1 VSNILSI
8 IKEAE
13 LSLEKLDGMIDA
25 EYHSKL
31 KAAVDELGASFRK
44 RAYGY
49 TLNEL
54 YTVAEMLRSKNINPE
69 HLTGKLIGVPKDL
82 RFDQISVF
90 MDKANTDAQKAF
102 AIIKCEPS
110 WTVPMMVYQTT
121 PDHVKI
127 VDAALNL
134 LEVIE
139 PKLKELL
146 STNIVIVA
154 GRASD
159 KSRYHQLIRELRKEL
174 GLS

>member
-1 VSNILSI
+1 
-8 IKEAE
+8 
-13 LSLEKLDGMIDA
+13 
-25 EYHSKL
+25 
-31 KAAVDELGASFRK
+31 
-44 RAYGY
+44 
-49 TLNEL
+49 
-54 YTVAEMLRSKNINPE
+54 
-69 HLTGKLIGVPKDL
+69 
-82 RFDQISVF
+82 
-90 MDKANTDAQKAF
+90 
-102 AIIKCEPS
+102 
-110 WTVPMMVYQTT
+110 MMVYQTT